1 MQVKLL
7 TLRFSERLGAFDA
20 EALEEFAKD
29 KHIES
34 VREHFFQ
41 VDGVPHVALLVC
53 YRAASRPE
61 VVKRGVQDSGADHG
75 YKQLLHDEDWPLF
88 QTLRVWRGEVAR
100 RKGVPPYVVF
110 TNAQLALITRS
121 RPDSKTALGHI
132 EGIGKAKI
140 EEHGEDVLRI
150 VGKGREGVP
159 AAAAPTV
166 AAEPSAAE
174 GGEP

>member
-1 MQVKLL
+1 MRVKLM

-20 EALEEFAKD
+20 EALEEFCKD
-29 KHIES
+29 KHIDS

-53 YRAASRPE
+53 YRAASRAE
-61 VVKRGVQDSGADHG
+61 VVTKAVRDSGADHG
-75 YKQLLHDEDWPLF
+75 YKQLLQDDDWPLF

-110 TNAQLALITRS
+110 TNAQLALIARS

-140 EEHGEDVLRI
+140 EEYGEDLLRI
-150 VGKGREGVP
+150 VGKGREEAP
-159 AAAAPTV
+159 AAAAPTG
-166 AAEPSAAE
+166 AAEPP
-174 GGEP
+174 GGEGAEP